1 MRRAIMLVVTGS
13 LLLTL
18 SAGVAAAATYT
29 CEDSRCPGT
38 DRRDVITGV
47 GSAQTFRLYD
57 GNDVGRGK
65 GGHDRLFGDWGSDD
79 LYGNR
84 GADVLSDRDGEG
96 DYDEHFG
103 GRGSD
108 LIRANDGDN
117 RDSGSC
123 GPGDDTL
130 WVDSWDEADN
140 FDCDED
146 EVEVVDDDD

>member
-47 GSAQTFRLYD
+47 GIAQTFRLYD

-84 GADVLSDRDGEG
+84 GADVLSDRGGEG
-96 DYDEHFG
+96 DYDDLLG
-103 GRGSD
+103 GKGND
-108 LIRANDGDN
+108 VLRADDGDE
-117 RDSGSC
+117 RDFGDC
-123 GPGDDTL
+123 GRGDDTL
-130 WVDSWDEADN
+130 WVDSEYEAGN
-140 FDCDED
+140 FSNCE
-146 EVEVVDDDD
+146 EVIIDW